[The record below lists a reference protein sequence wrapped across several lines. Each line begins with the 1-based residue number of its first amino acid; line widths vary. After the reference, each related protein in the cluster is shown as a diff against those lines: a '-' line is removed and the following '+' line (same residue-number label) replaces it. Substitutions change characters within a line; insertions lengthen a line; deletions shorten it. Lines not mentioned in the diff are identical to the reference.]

1 MSEMIA
7 RANFTNAFSQLRQHL
22 QAFIDAYNFAK
33 KLKAIK
39 GLTPWEFV
47 IKEWK
52 SNPKSFIIKPNPF
65 NMGPNTRK

>member
-7 RANFTNAFSQLRQHL
+7 RANFTNAFSQLREHL

-39 GLTPWEFV
+39 GLTPWEFI

-52 SNPKSFIIKPNPF
+52 SNPKSFIIKLNPF
-65 NMGPNTRK
+65 NMGLNI